1 MHDTIHK
8 RIFIVDNRESTFYI
22 QKFFLTVPFVINEYL
37 QVLRRDKKPL
47 INQSNKQKIFLQIFK
62 PSFSFEQKLER

>member
-1 MHDTIHK
+1 MMYK

-22 QKFFLTVPFVINEYL
+22 QKFFLTAPFVINEYL

-47 INQSNKQKIFLQIFK
+47 INQSNKQKIFLQNFK